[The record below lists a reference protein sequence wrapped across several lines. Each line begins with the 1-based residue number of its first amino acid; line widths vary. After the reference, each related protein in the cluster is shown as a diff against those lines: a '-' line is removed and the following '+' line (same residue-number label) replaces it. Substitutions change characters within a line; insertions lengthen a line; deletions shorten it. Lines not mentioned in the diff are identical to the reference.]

1 DAESAGE
8 DEFSFGDD
16 LAIASEPE
24 AAEPELALDDDS
36 EMDFA
41 VEPMPMIEDESID
54 ELPEMEAESADE
66 DEFSFGD
73 DLAIASEPEFA
84 LDDDS
89 EDNSEISPE
98 AEPMSIIDDE
108 SIDELPE
115 MEAESAGEDE
125 FSFDDDLAIA
135 SEPEFALD
143 DDSEMDFAVEPISII
158 DDLSIDELPEMEGES
173 ADKFMGQFIDEDD
186 SALEFGSDSISEVT
200 SEPDE
205 SDFEIMSFADD
216 DSAEAGLNFDDDAA
230 ISSDAEELW
239 IDKESSN
246 EFSLDD
252 PVENTA
258 QVEEL
263 NFEEFSFESESPVD
277 SAANAFDDLGL
288 NDMSEI
294 ADEPNEF
301 MKELVNDN
309 ESALSELGFEPEVD
323 DDLASASDS
332 DEFLIAF
339 ENAENAESELNFD
352 EDSSAESLSSDFVED
367 FASESKPSEELIFD
381 ETATNDS
388 DFNDL
393 MGAFAEDDDDDFVV
407 ESEAKEELDAFEL
420 KFEDDGDFGELDS
433 LDAVDQ
439 KLDELTEISEDSL
452 GELNDLLGSIQD
464 NAPTEK
470 PEHNE
475 VYQDK

>member
-1 DAESAGE
+1 MEAESADE

-16 LAIASEPE
+16 LAIANEPE
-24 AAEPELALDDDS
+24 ADAEFALDGDS

-41 VEPMPMIEDESID
+41 VEPMSMLEDESVE
-54 ELPEMEAESADE
+54 ELPEMDAESAGE

-89 EDNSEISPE
+89 E
-98 AEPMSIIDDE
+98 
-108 SIDELPE
+108 
-115 MEAESAGEDE
+115 
-125 FSFDDDLAIA
+125 
-135 SEPEFALD
+135 
-143 DDSEMDFAVEPISII
+143 MDFAVEPMSMME
-158 DDLSIDELPEMEGES
+158 DESIDELPEMEGES

-205 SDFEIMSFADD
+205 SDFEIMSFADE

-246 EFSLDD
+246 EFSLDN
-252 PVENTA
+252 PVENSA

-288 NDMSEI
+288 NDISAI

-339 ENAENAESELNFD
+339 ENAENDESELNFD

-407 ESEAKEELDAFEL
+407 ESEAKDEVDAFEL

-452 GELNDLLGSIQD
+452 GELNELLGSIQD